1 MTSREE
7 NLQSM
12 GENNEYA
19 PGMDDKNSS
28 RDLDCE
34 GSEPVICSKCNVT
47 FESDSQYIQHYD
59 QNHNLNH
66 NLR

>member
-7 NLQSM
+7 IVQSVYT
-12 GENNEYA
+12 GDEYA
-19 PGMDDKNSS
+19 PGTDNKNSS

-34 GSEPVICSKCNVT
+34 GSEPVICSKCNII
-47 FESDSQYIQHYD
+47 FETDFQYIQHYD
-59 QNHNLNH
+59 QSHNLSH